1 MNYNNIKTGFKYSL
15 IISLTIFLCA
25 ASCTSEAPD
34 NAAEPA
40 VMLWDF
46 HLSKWTSAV
55 YSADINGDGMEEILA
70 GSLDG
75 YTYIFDHKGK
85 FAGKLNTGIPLKF
98 IVDDLDA
105 DGNNEI
111 VVGSADYF
119 IYVYNSN
126 FTLQWKHEVDI
137 IHSMEITDI
146 NGDGNKEILVGVESV
161 SDHSNHFYAIRK
173 HIEPTGLRKTGEFV
187 CHFTE
192 DVMGNVN
199 DIEIYDLDNDGKIDI
214 LLGTGVWAYEFVAG
228 AKYKNQVYVLDQGC
242 KRKEIRTITGPVSAT
257 GIIDGA
263 DKVIVVGTHS
273 TVFKAYPFIYAYKYS
288 RDKGFI
294 RFWEKNIEGDTKD
307 IIIRDID
314 NDGADDII
322 ISANA
327 DMVEGRSGLFILDR
341 DGEIKASS
349 SDYNFN
355 TIFVE
360 DINSDGSLEII
371 GSMDGA
377 GLYVLDS
384 SLNVLWQYDEPGKSY
399 AHVSDID
406 SDNIPEIIFGSG
418 DLYVFKFKEK
428 LNIPGLLNEARILYE
443 QAMDFYENGDYDN
456 AETYFENAG
465 EKYREIKK
473 HDAGAEDMI
482 RECDTRLAQIAVER
496 EGEEEIEKMR
506 EDADEH
512 YGIALDYYDEGD
524 YESAKE
530 HAASARELYEKLND
544 SEGIEKC
551 SDLIM
556 QIEDESTPYTEDI
569 ESEENKTNYTLLIF
583 GFIIF
588 IIIIFAI
595 LAAILIF
602 FFIIKKKKGGGEDDG
617 SVGENEGDKKS
628 DEETAG
634 DDVVKEGS
642 EEEASGKESD

>member
-1 MNYNNIKTGFKYSL
+1 MRENKHDFPCNVDVL
-15 IISLTIFLCA
+15 VII
-25 ASCTSEAPD
+25 
-34 NAAEPA
+34 
-40 VMLWDF
+40 V
-46 HLSKWTSAV
+46 
-55 YSADINGDGMEEILA
+55 
-70 GSLDG
+70 
-75 YTYIFDHKGK
+75 
-85 FAGKLNTGIPLKF
+85 
-98 IVDDLDA
+98 
-105 DGNNEI
+105 
-111 VVGSADYF
+111 
-119 IYVYNSN
+119 
-126 FTLQWKHEVDI
+126 
-137 IHSMEITDI
+137 
-146 NGDGNKEILVGVESV
+146 
-161 SDHSNHFYAIRK
+161 
-173 HIEPTGLRKTGEFV
+173 
-187 CHFTE
+187 
-192 DVMGNVN
+192 
-199 DIEIYDLDNDGKIDI
+199 
-214 LLGTGVWAYEFVAG
+214 
-228 AKYKNQVYVLDQGC
+228 
-242 KRKEIRTITGPVSAT
+242 
-257 GIIDGA
+257 
-263 DKVIVVGTHS
+263 
-273 TVFKAYPFIYAYKYS
+273 
-288 RDKGFI
+288 
-294 RFWEKNIEGDTKD
+294 
-307 IIIRDID
+307 
-314 NDGADDII
+314 
-322 ISANA
+322 
-327 DMVEGRSGLFILDR
+327 
-341 DGEIKASS
+341 
-349 SDYNFN
+349 
-355 TIFVE
+355 
-360 DINSDGSLEII
+360 
-371 GSMDGA
+371 
-377 GLYVLDS
+377 
-384 SLNVLWQYDEPGKSY
+384 
-399 AHVSDID
+399 
-406 SDNIPEIIFGSG
+406 IIFGSG

-456 AETYFENAG
+456 AENYFENAG

-544 SEGIEKC
+544 TKGIEKC

-556 QIEDESTPYTEDI
+556 QIEDGSTPYTEDI